1 MPRIAYLNSPFGDP
15 EVHAPGCA
23 DIEKKV
29 RRGFDLAGY
38 AEVATQRETFLD
50 YNADFIDDGASDDE
64 LWDLKFFPCSGLK

>member
-1 MPRIAYLNSPFGDP
+1 MPKIAYVNSPHTSP

-23 DIEKKV
+23 DIKKKV

-38 AEVATQRETFLD
+38 AEVSSQQEAIKD
-50 YNADFIDDGASDDE
+50 YNADFIDDGATDDE